1 MAVLIACG
9 SCEQATTKARVLDLP
24 LQRRRDKTA
33 AVKLM
38 RRLFKNTASRPMCW
52 LLTSCV
58 HMPQRTELRLTAR
71 HGQGLRRN
79 DRAENRICRFV
90 RRRERKMQRS
100 NRPAQ
105 RNGCCPFMPQSR
117 TRSTSNA
124 ISFSAMRSALS
135 EVKRFRIGRRRLRP
149 EQEPSPATRSQ
160 VHVTIPRNLLSCPIA
175 YDGPRL
181 LLRRASPAAE
191 ATELLRRR
199 FVELR
204 LTQIPMGICERGV
217 CAMNNVLRN
226 LKVRVRRVR
235 CLPPRHLE

>member
-1 MAVLIACG
+1 MGRACG
-9 SCEQATTKARVLDLP
+9 ETIGPRIASVGSFVAANGRCSGQIAQLSATVAVRSCRSPGHVQRPTPSRFPRCAPRS
-24 LQRRRDKTA
+24 QRRSVSELAGGDCGLNK
-33 AVKLM
+33 
-38 RRLFKNTASRPMCW
+38 SRA
-52 LLTSCV
+52 
-58 HMPQRTELRLTAR
+58 LRL
-71 HGQGLRRN
+71 
-79 DRAENRICRFV
+79 
-90 RRRERKMQRS
+90 
-100 NRPAQ
+100 
-105 RNGCCPFMPQSR
+105 
-117 TRSTSNA
+117 
-124 ISFSAMRSALS
+124 SF
-135 EVKRFRIGRRRLRP
+135 G
-149 EQEPSPATRSQ
+149 RSQ

-235 CLPPRHLE
+235 CLPPRLESLFRLFFDPAADGIFLSTVGVTMPFGSLLSELPFSGSVLAH